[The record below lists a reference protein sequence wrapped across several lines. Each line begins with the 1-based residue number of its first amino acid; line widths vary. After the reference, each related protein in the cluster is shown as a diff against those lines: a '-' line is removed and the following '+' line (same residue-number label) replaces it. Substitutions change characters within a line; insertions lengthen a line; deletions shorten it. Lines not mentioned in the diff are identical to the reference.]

1 MPKPCSQVSCF
12 AHVRIRRGGKLA
24 SHVRKA
30 DQQYTSLR
38 SKMHSRVLSVQS
50 NCLCHIT
57 WSPQKC
63 VRKHSSASCS
73 CLFTIMS
80 KSITKLDDTT
90 LKTLTLI
97 SAELLARIKSKG
109 PLSLMS
115 PEDRTKVLDVGVS
128 KLDHRPL
135 SAYILPNYSTVLSTH

>member
-1 MPKPCSQVSCF
+1 
-12 AHVRIRRGGKLA
+12 
-24 SHVRKA
+24 
-30 DQQYTSLR
+30 
-38 SKMHSRVLSVQS
+38 
-50 NCLCHIT
+50 
-57 WSPQKC
+57 
-63 VRKHSSASCS
+63 
-73 CLFTIMS
+73 MS